1 MDSIEYIP
9 GGFRIRH
16 NGQTQFMWT
25 TADLPAAVKNGT
37 ALEIQDWMNSNLRDL
52 IGMYVQVRVDELNP
66 FRFRMM
72 VSVSPIPPGYLDRNM
87 TTDPESGGGG

>member
-1 MDSIEYIP
+1 MDLIEYIP

-25 TADLPAAVKNGT
+25 IADLPAAVRNGT
-37 ALEIQDWMNSNLRDL
+37 ALEIQDWMNANLFDL

-72 VSVSPIPPGYLDRNM
+72 VSNGPIPPGYLDRD
-87 TTDPESGGGG
+87 TGGDSDSGGMG